1 MSSLML
7 TNSEGDV
14 TRWISLYHNHCSHI
28 QGVLSKTI
36 KMMEDGLKPVF
47 VFEGKPP
54 EMKRGE
60 VVVVFVDHD
69 QLEKRKANREKAEEE
84 LKTAQ
89 ETGNE
94 EDIEKL
100 SKRVVH
106 MDSTHIV
113 GLLKNHDIRMIAK
126 HCSS

>member
-1 MSSLML
+1 MFLC
-7 TNSEGDV
+7 
-14 TRWISLYHNHCSHI
+14 HNHFSHI

-60 VVVVFVDHD
+60 VIVVTMGHD
-69 QLEKRKANREKAEEE
+69 QLDKRKANREKAEEE

-106 MDSTHIV
+106 MDSSHIV
-113 GLLKNHDIRMIAK
+113 GF
-126 HCSS
+126 S

>member
-1 MSSLML
+1 MSPGTLQ
-7 TNSEGDV
+7 TIEV
-14 TRWISLYHNHCSHI
+14 IRSHI

-54 EMKRGE
+54 EMKQGEVRGE
-60 VVVVFVDHD
+60 LERSDV
-69 QLEKRKANREKAEEE
+69 QLDKRKASREKAEEE
-84 LKTAQ
+84 LKAAQ

-94 EDIEKL
+94 EEIEKL

-106 MDSTHIV
+106 MDSSHIV
-113 GLLKNHDIRMIAK
+113 LRSRR
-126 HCSS
+126 CSIFL